1 VRSKPN
7 TKTNTFSLNGAWNS
21 FFVNVGEKKTSFSLS
36 LKFPLIIV
44 GTAIIIC
51 KRVIHYGSNF
61 LTQI

>member
-7 TKTNTFSLNGAWNS
+7 TKKIRSHYMGLGILFSS
-21 FFVNVGEKKTSFSLS
+21 MSVIETSFSLS

-44 GTAIIIC
+44 GTAIIIY
-51 KRVIHYGSNF
+51 KRVIHYGSNV